1 MVTGIHSATTA
12 TSTGTTASATSVTP
26 STPSTSEPT
35 SKSPT
40 TGSATAKGSTT
51 ISDVSTE
58 SPVTSVTELP
68 EELTTIIEIEEP
80 IDGNGTDA
88 FDFVNLPGY
97 GVVDEANS
105 TMNASVFS
113 CYNRRYGYYADIPKK
128 CLMFHLCYPIQ
139 EPTTGQI
146 IFQRF
151 SFVCSD
157 NAIFDQQH
165 LVCVDNETLSYSCTE
180 SEQYYI
186 SSNDKLIEQMQ
197 QQQAQQY
204 LQQQGQG
211 EQQQAQPQQLTQ
223 AQMIQLQQHLQQ
235 QAAHAQEEQ
244 NQRHDPATLAAAEA
258 AYREYARQLTAASG
272 EGDNNSTELDA
283 AQQYAILE
291 QMFG

>member
-1 MVTGIHSATTA
+1 MLVCCFLVNGIHSAATAKSTTV
-12 TSTGTTASATSVTP
+12 TETSVTSVSNTSQ
-26 STPSTSEPT
+26 STEQSSTS
-35 SKSPT
+35 
-40 TGSATAKGSTT
+40 GSADNSTSSE
-51 ISDVSTE
+51 SDVSTE
-58 SPVTSVTELP
+58 SSVTGVTEIP
-68 EELTTIIEIEEP
+68 EELTTIIEIEDP
-80 IDGNGTDA
+80 GNGTDA

-97 GVVDEANS
+97 GVVDDANS
-105 TMNASVFS
+105 TLNASVFS

-128 CLMFHLCYPIQ
+128 CLMFHLCYPVQ

-146 IFQRF
+146 LFQRF

-165 LVCVDNETLSYSCTE
+165 LVCVDNETLSYACTE

-204 LQQQGQG
+204 LQQQGQA
-211 EQQQAQPQQLTQ
+211 EQQPQQLTQ

-235 QAAHAQEEQ
+235 QAAQAQQEQ
-244 NQRHDPATLAAAEA
+244 NQRQDPAAMAAAEA
-258 AYREYARQLTAASG
+258 AYREYARQLSAASG
-272 EGDNNSTELDA
+272 ESDGNSTEIDA

-291 QMFG
+291 QLFG

>member
-1 MVTGIHSATTA
+1 MLVNGINSAPSENSTTVTE
-12 TSTGTTASATSVTP
+12 TSVTP
-26 STPSTSEPT
+26 VSSTSQ
-35 SKSPT
+35 SSPQ
-40 TGSATAKGSTT
+40 SSGSTSSE
-51 ISDVSTE
+51 SDVSTE
-58 SPVTSVTELP
+58 SPVTAVTEIP
-68 EELTTIIEIEEP
+68 EELTTIIEIEDP
-80 IDGNGTDA
+80 GNGTDA

-97 GVVDEANS
+97 GVIDEANS
-105 TMNASVFS
+105 TLNASVFS

-128 CLMFHLCYPIQ
+128 CLMFHLCYPVQ

-146 IFQRF
+146 LFQRF

-165 LVCVDNETLSYSCTE
+165 LVCVDNETLSYACTE

-204 LQQQGQG
+204 LQQQGQA
-211 EQQQAQPQQLTQ
+211 EQQPQQLTQ

-235 QAAHAQEEQ
+235 QAAQAQQEQ
-244 NQRHDPATLAAAEA
+244 NQRQDPAALAAAEA

-272 EGDNNSTELDA
+272 ESDGNSTEIDA

-291 QMFG
+291 QLFG

>member
-1 MVTGIHSATTA
+1 MTTPAPNTSEQSSSSTLSSASEGSSTES
-12 TSTGTTASATSVTP
+12 STGS
-26 STPSTSEPT
+26 ST
-35 SKSPT
+35 
-40 TGSATAKGSTT
+40 
-51 ISDVSTE
+51 SDVSSE
-58 SPVTSVTELP
+58 SSVTEVP

-80 IDGNGTDA
+80 VEGNGTDA

-97 GVVDEANS
+97 GVVDDGNS
-105 TMNASVFS
+105 TLNASVFS
-113 CYNRRYGYYADIPKK
+113 CFNRRYGYYADIPKK

-146 IFQRF
+146 LFQRF

-165 LVCVDNETLSYSCTE
+165 LVCVDNETLSYACTE
-180 SEQYYI
+180 SEKFYI

-204 LQQQGQG
+204 LQQQQQGQQYLQQG
-211 EQQQAQPQQLTQ
+211 QNEQQIVPQQLTQ

-235 QAAHAQEEQ
+235 QAAQAQAEQ
-244 NQRHDPATLAAAEA
+244 NQNQNQRQDPATLAAAEA
-258 AYREYARQLTAASG
+258 AYREYARQLTAAASG
-272 EGDNNSTELDA
+272 ESDNNSTEIDA

-291 QMFG
+291 QLFG

>member
-1 MVTGIHSATTA
+1 MVSGIQSATIVGSESSATTA
-12 TSTGTTASATSVTP
+12 TSVTP
-26 STPSTSEPT
+26 PPSTSQST
-35 SKSPT
+35 SQST
-40 TGSATAKGSTT
+40 STGSTAVTDESST
-51 ISDVSTE
+51 SDVSTE
-58 SPVTSVTELP
+58 SSVTGVTEIP
-68 EELTTIIEIEEP
+68 EELTTIIEIEDP
-80 IDGNGTDA
+80 GNGTDA

-97 GVVDEANS
+97 GVVDDANS
-105 TMNASVFS
+105 TLNSSVFS
-113 CYNRRYGYYADIPKK
+113 CFNRRYGYYADIPKK
-128 CLMFHLCYPIQ
+128 CLMFHLCYPVQ

-146 IFQRF
+146 LFQRF

-211 EQQQAQPQQLTQ
+211 EQQMQPQQLTQ

-235 QAAHAQEEQ
+235 QAAQAQQEQ
-244 NQRHDPATLAAAEA
+244 NQRQDPAALAAAEA
-258 AYREYARQLTAASG
+258 AYREYARQLTAAPG
-272 EGDNNSTELDA
+272 ESDNNSTEIDA

-291 QMFG
+291 QLFG

>member
-1 MVTGIHSATTA
+1 MVNGIHSTESVNSTTV
-12 TSTGTTASATSVTP
+12 TATSVTP
-26 STPSTSEPT
+26 LLNTSPSTPQSSTSESST
-35 SKSPT
+35 SSE
-40 TGSATAKGSTT
+40 
-51 ISDVSTE
+51 SDVSTE
-58 SPVTSVTELP
+58 SPVTGVTEIP
-68 EELTTIIEIEEP
+68 EELTTIIEIEDP
-80 IDGNGTDA
+80 GNGTDA

-105 TMNASVFS
+105 TLNASVFS

-128 CLMFHLCYPIQ
+128 CLMFHLCYPVQ

-146 IFQRF
+146 LFQRF

-165 LVCVDNETLSYSCTE
+165 LVCVDNETLSYACTE

-204 LQQQGQG
+204 LQQQGQA
-211 EQQQAQPQQLTQ
+211 EQQPQQLTQ

-235 QAAHAQEEQ
+235 QAAQAQQEQ
-244 NQRHDPATLAAAEA
+244 NQKQDPAALAAAEA
-258 AYREYARQLTAASG
+258 AYREYARQLSAASG
-272 EGDNNSTELDA
+272 ESDSNSTEIDA

-291 QMFG
+291 QLFG